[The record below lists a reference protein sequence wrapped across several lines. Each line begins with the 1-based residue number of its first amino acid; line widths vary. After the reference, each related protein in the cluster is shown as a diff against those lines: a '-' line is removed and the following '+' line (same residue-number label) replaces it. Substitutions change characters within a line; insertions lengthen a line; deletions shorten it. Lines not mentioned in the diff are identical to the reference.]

1 MSETPAAAN
10 PATPATDDATT
21 IRQGVTAAIKQSLLP
36 AAVQKAYPGHFTI
49 VADGHWFG
57 QEATWPGLDSWQMAG
72 AYLLLGR
79 TQLVLDYFNYVQACQ
94 REDGNV
100 PFAVF
105 PADTPPEH
113 LTTYLKGVNWP
124 GGVFTYEPNRDG
136 YQARKWVGCFS
147 HWIAGINP
155 LSTLAGVSYLL
166 LGDEIFAATGDKTWL
181 QAKIGSLEATARHLL
196 TRRSANGL
204 MAGAGFYTEM
214 PPRHQCDG
222 VTQCYIVHAWRRL
235 AGLHAALGR
244 TTDAA
249 RWQAEADALATRFR
263 EVFWQEDHFAEYVHP
278 ERGVVDLH
286 GLTDVNWA
294 AIAHGVATPAQ
305 ADALWPRL
313 MSEKD
318 FWYGGMPTLTATK
331 PFTYQEWEFF
341 SAHEDVGFEVPVGPL
356 YDVAAM
362 GRVWFLEAQACLRRG
377 EHARLREAVVKIC
390 RAGLDNGGF
399 WHERYHPL
407 QSRKVGTTG
416 PRGYCEYPSVL
427 VRIVLGHPEVFGNF
441 ALGG

>member
-1 MSETPAAAN
+1 MSEST
-10 PATPATDDATT
+10 ATASPGADDATI
-21 IRQGVTAAIKQSLLP
+21 IRRGVTAAIKQSLLP

-57 QEATWPGLDSWQMAG
+57 QENTWPGLDSWQMAG

-79 TQLVLDYFNYVQACQ
+79 TQLVLDYFDFVQACQ
-94 REDGNV
+94 RSDGHI

-105 PADTPPEH
+105 SADTPPDH
-113 LTTYLKGVNWP
+113 LTTYLKGVRWP
-124 GGVFTYEPNRDG
+124 DGIFTYDPKREG
-136 YQARKWVGCFS
+136 YRARKWVGCFS

-155 LSTLAGVSYLL
+155 LATLAPVSYLQ
-166 LGDEIFAATGDKTWL
+166 LGAEIYAATGDQAWL
-181 QAKIGSLEATARHLL
+181 EWKLGSLEASARHLL
-196 TRRSANGL
+196 ACKSANGL
-204 MAGAGFYTEM
+204 IAGAGFYTEM
-214 PPRHQCDG
+214 PPRHQWDG
-222 VTQCYIVHAWRRL
+222 VAQCYIVHAWRKL
-235 AGLHAALGR
+235 AGLCAALGR
-244 TTDAA
+244 TPDAA
-249 RWQAEADALATRFR
+249 RWRAEADALAARFR
-263 EVFWQEDHFAEYVHP
+263 DVFWRDDHFAEYVHP

-294 AIAHGVATPAQ
+294 AIAHDVATPAQ
-305 ADALWPRL
+305 ADLLWPRL
-313 MSEKD
+313 MREKD
-318 FWYGGMPTLTATK
+318 FWYGGMPTLTAAK

-416 PRGYCEYPSVL
+416 PRGYCEYPSIL
-427 VRIVLGHPEVFGNF
+427 VRIVLGHPEVFGQF
-441 ALGG
+441 VLAE